1 MFYTRCWYW
10 AEFGTIS
17 SLETNGLLLPQ
28 QGFIPKSMY
37 GLTLFVAGPDENIVK
52 VPMVERK
59 FTFPTSYEDS
69 GIVGDK
75 LWNDLMPRTSS
86 HPLSSLPFP
95 SPDCIF
101 LLLVGAG
108 FIRVPHPRL
117 YDLPPSQIIKGDPE
131 EAELY
136 SLSVTHQLHCLAV
149 LRHVIIKY
157 EKHDKSRFAG
167 GGHEYHC
174 LDYSPSPNPFSF
186 PFSVPS

>member
-1 MFYTRCWYW
+1 MV
-10 AEFGTIS
+10 S
-17 SLETNGLLLPQ
+17 SLRVCML
-28 QGFIPKSMY
+28 SS
-37 GLTLFVAGPDENIVK
+37 LFVGRADKNIVK
-52 VPMVERK
+52 VPMVEKK
-59 FTFPTSYEDS
+59 FKFPTAYEDT
-69 GIVGDK
+69 GTEGDK

-86 HPLSSLPFP
+86 LPFP
-95 SPDCIF
+95 LPLPHLTISIT
-101 LLLVGAG
+101 VGAG

-117 YDLPPSQIIKGDPE
+117 YNLPPSQIIKGDPE

-174 LDYSPSPNPFSF
+174 LDYSSSP
-186 PFSVPS
+186 

>member
-1 MFYTRCWYW
+1 MILCHVH
-10 AEFGTIS
+10 
-17 SLETNGLLLPQ
+17 LL
-28 QGFIPKSMY
+28 S
-37 GLTLFVAGPDENIVK
+37 
-52 VPMVERK
+52 
-59 FTFPTSYEDS
+59 
-69 GIVGDK
+69 
-75 LWNDLMPRTSS
+75 
-86 HPLSSLPFP
+86 P
-95 SPDCIF
+95 SPPSHSPVLTIYV

-117 YDLPPSQIIKGDPE
+117 YNLPPSQIIKGDPE

-174 LDYSPSPNPFSF
+174 LDYSSSPNPLFLSSLYLIDNGDVDF
-186 PFSVPS
+186 VGMDSKTIPPLRQRHNPRFRRRYSEGCEWDRTTCRFYGGEFNSYVQGLGEYCAVCG